1 MNMLGLRNKKL
12 LVCVGGLL
20 TLSLSGCFA
29 LVAGGVAETALVL
42 GDRRP
47 VSVVTM
53 DRGLQLEIEST
64 LTKKFS
70 ETAHLNVNVYNQKV
84 LLTGEASTQSIKDQ
98 IQSTASKVKNV
109 RALINEM
116 QVGPSSSVGSR
127 LSDSSLFT
135 LVKAKLLAT
144 SDVPINSMKITVESG
159 SVYLMGITTELES
172 KAAAT
177 VTSKSSNSIKQV
189 VKLFDII
196 TEEEKQKL
204 INAPGTEKTAT
215 PKSN

>member
-1 MNMLGLRNKKL
+1 MNCLKNKL
-12 LVCVGGLL
+12 LFSLLSGLCIV
-20 TLSLSGCFA
+20 SLSGCFV

-47 VSVVTM
+47 VSVVTI

-64 LTKKFS
+64 LSKKFS
-70 ETAHLNVNVYNQKV
+70 ETAHLNVNVFNQKV
-84 LLTGEASTQSIKDQ
+84 LLTGEASTQAIKDQ
-98 IQSTASKVKNV
+98 IQSSAAKVKNIRTLV
-109 RALINEM
+109 NEI
-116 QVGPSSSVGSR
+116 QVAPPSSVGSR

-144 SDVPINSMKITVESG
+144 SDVPNNSMKITVESG
-159 SVYLMGITTELES
+159 SVYLMGITTEFES

-204 INAPGTEKTAT
+204 TNSTGNEKTPV
-215 PKSN
+215 PKPN